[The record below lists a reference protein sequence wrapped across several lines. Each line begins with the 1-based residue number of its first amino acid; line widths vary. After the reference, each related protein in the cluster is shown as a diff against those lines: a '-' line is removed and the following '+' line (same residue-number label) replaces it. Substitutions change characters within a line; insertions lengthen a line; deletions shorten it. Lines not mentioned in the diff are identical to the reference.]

1 MKKPP
6 ILLLAIIAIAMT
18 SCNKNHAP
26 ENIKAAFEKLYPNA
40 MNTSWEQEDKSEWE
54 AEFKLDG
61 IEMEAAFD
69 KDGNWLETDY
79 EISAKELPEA
89 VLTTLKAEF
98 VDFEIEFAESVST
111 PDFEGYEIE
120 IEKEDENGDFEYEV
134 YISKEGKIVKKEGL
148 DEDDDDDD

>member
-1 MKKPP
+1 MKNLF
-6 ILLLAIIAIAMT
+6 ILLLCISSISFTACHKT
-18 SCNKNHAP
+18 TPTEKVKS
-26 ENIKAAFEKLYPNA
+26 AFEKLYPDA
-40 MNTSWEQEDKSEWE
+40 MNTSWEQEKKGEWE
-54 AEFKLDG
+54 AEFKQDG

-89 VLTTLKAEF
+89 VLASLKAEF
-98 VDFEIEFAESVST
+98 VDFEIEFVESVST

-134 YISKEGKIVKKEGL
+134 YISKEGEIVKKEAL
-148 DEDDDDDD
+148 DEDDD